1 MSYNSNVQTALSLVS
16 QGLDPVIQEVL
27 DPHLGGLEWPMV
39 LQELD
44 RIKGRAGRTYSRTD
58 VQCQLRVITERLG
71 PLGFPFD
78 ANDPH
83 RKMSIYGG
91 ELRLVRNRWAHNDE
105 FTALEAMRAVDT
117 AYILLTSVGD
127 QERANLA
134 ALERSRLLQTL
145 VEAEATSD
153 ADDDEVDNDSTAV
166 ATPDVLVPPERFKKP
181 QERFASRQTIYEPWN
196 VVVTGDVDTLENL
209 PKKSAKESVRATIEE
224 IVDSEGPI
232 HRDRLTKLVGY
243 TYGLSKVHEARAR
256 KILSQLRAST
266 CYTDKDGFVWP
277 DGIELSK
284 WMIYRTNSVGTPRNF
299 LEISPRE
306 LANAASDI
314 LQNGSLGEIEL
325 RRTTLEIFGRKKA
338 SKAFISH
345 FGKAVKLANL
355 EGIFT
360 QDPRTALFTL
370 PSDA

>member
-16 QGLDPVIQEVL
+16 QGLDPVIQKVL

-44 RIKGRAGRTYSRTD
+44 RIKGRTARTYSRND

-78 ANDPH
+78 AADPH
-83 RKMSIYGG
+83 RKMSIYGS

-117 AYILLTSVGD
+117 AYILLTTVGD

-145 VEAEATSD
+145 VE
-153 ADDDEVDNDSTAV
+153 DDVTPEIDIDE
-166 ATPDVLVPPERFKKP
+166 PDGNTEESLSSEHPTIPQSFKET
-181 QERFASRQTIYEPWN
+181 QERFGARQTVYEPWS
-196 VVVTGDVDTLENL
+196 VVVTGDVETLENL
-209 PKKSAKESVRATIEE
+209 PQKSAKESVRATVEE

-232 HRDRLTKLVGY
+232 HVDRLTKLVGY
-243 TYGLSKVHEARAR
+243 TYGLGKVHEARAK
-256 KILSQLRAST
+256 KILAQIKAST
-266 CYTDKDGFVWP
+266 CITDKDGFVWP
-277 DGIELSK
+277 DGVDQSRWL
-284 WMIYRTNSVGTPRNF
+284 IYRTSPAGTSRNF

-306 LANAASDI
+306 LANAASEI
-314 LQNGSLGEIEL
+314 LRSGPLSEVEL
-325 RRTTLEIFGRKKA
+325 RRATLETFGRKKA
-338 SKAFISH
+338 SKAFTSH
-345 FGKAVKLANL
+345 IGKGVNIAIL
-355 EGIFT
+355 EGMFT
-360 QDPRTALFTL
+360 VDPVTKLFVLRTHA
-370 PSDA
+370 